1 MSEAW
6 LLKEYRDCVALCAAV
21 RLLRNATGGDA
32 IPFLSPLR
40 SELVPAVDRLFA
52 RLEDYVEKGAG
63 GLESLAPDY
72 PPAELV
78 GTAVLEACQ
87 AKPLTEA
94 RLIAWW
100 LRAGPIRK
108 VLIKRA
114 QKPSAIGTS
123 LTRIIP
129 FRKPKGDAAQAE
141 AAAAGRR
148 SDVATTV
155 DALLDGS
162 AVWWCSEHAER
173 FALSEERFL
182 KPPQGIRFLME
193 QWKRTEVQS
202 EQAPRRSLIRWCCW
216 PERPELKLG
225 NPNQNPEGW
234 LRAYQKKVSEIAAAA
249 SHLLGES
256 CRLSQ
261 TAALTMADIDAWE
274 LFDVVAWL
282 KTPSRVV
289 HPPLLAG
296 EQPAKPIVRGRVLT
310 QPIDR
315 LFAALKTTAK
325 QWTTPTERP
334 AVVVLHAIDA
344 LPGLQPN
351 LRKLSGLPPWKKVA
365 GEQGSISLE
374 ELHCS
379 ILGVGRLLLA
389 LAVTGDAGS
398 GPFGSAAAGKAD
410 ALEEVRKSLHLDGFR
425 IEAKPEESPCRRIIP
440 IAGCEFQVDS
450 AAAAVGYR
458 LACQDTSLLLGSTV
472 QSEAPAADHV
482 IDAIENFDWTV
493 WFLDW
498 ARDQAQ
504 KKKLTLD
511 NLESA
516 AASTACTLLKP
527 DLWERIK
534 RRLLTKG
541 SDLEVV
547 RRAFDYFHRVQIGL
561 RQAGPRLDRLGG
573 FRERLL
579 SEVRMCETAVLE
591 EAYRLDPENAAGIFP
606 PRRRDGGCDLKRL
619 VREPACHDSR
629 ADRWKFHWEPSAE
642 AIGEV
647 VRESFTDD
655 GRVQV
660 VLSAGALPAADVRY
674 LNAPFVLCCPQ
685 PPVGEYYGPLHDFG
699 RRVCDQLDS
708 GTELDI
714 AGPLRGLRR
723 QFETTEGQ
731 RQFDAFMHGAIDEGD
746 EDAVAW
752 LDLLSGDPRFDWC
765 CFPRVVRTDA
775 GRWQPE
781 RVSPEEQ
788 LCWVDSAEHPT
799 DTTIGT
805 VYALD
810 ADRGRRTLSRG
821 QPAADSAEALAGR
834 LTERLAAFSAAARSL
849 GEQLQLATDRRR
861 FFGDAVP
868 HPVVEAL
875 PPLLACLAGETDW
888 DEGVQADAYRLIAG
902 WCRAVGHILLPE
914 AWEPQQGSPG
924 ESAAADGSAAPDRP
938 VRFHPTIPAGNL
950 VVEAFGVSGPHGRDL
965 QASLSAGSAPRAY
978 QGVFAALDRLEIEA
992 DVAAELRNRVQE
1004 FPRRILA
1011 GKQHLAGPA
1020 LFDAAWNAVAA
1031 DGRLVEQAE
1040 QFTEAIAELL
1050 LEACQVSTF
1059 IPSTVGEFPSGW
1071 ICDGEGNAA
1080 AGTWIKRVVRP
1091 GLRTAKNKLV
1101 WPAVVEME

>member
-1 MSEAW
+1 MTEAW
-6 LLKEYRDCVALCAAV
+6 LVKEYRDCVALCAAV

-32 IPFLSPLR
+32 IPFLTPLR
-40 SELVPAVDRLFA
+40 SELAPAVERLLA
-52 RLEDYVEKGAG
+52 TLEDYVEKGAG

-78 GTAVLEACQ
+78 GGAVMEACQ
-87 AKPLTEA
+87 AKPLTEE

-100 LRAGPIRK
+100 LRAGPILESLMK
-108 VLIKRA
+108 GFP
-114 QKPSAIGTS
+114 KPSAIGTS
-123 LTRIIP
+123 LTRINP
-129 FRKPKGDAAQAE
+129 FRKPKAGAAQAK
-141 AAAAGRR
+141 AAATGRR

-182 KPPQGIRFLME
+182 NPPKDIRFLVE
-193 QWKRTEVQS
+193 QWKRTEVQT
-202 EQAPRRSLIRWCCW
+202 EQAPRQSLIRWCCR

-225 NPNQNPEGW
+225 NQNQNPEGW
-234 LRAYQKKVSEIAAAA
+234 LKAYQKRVSEIAAAA

-261 TAALTMADIDAWE
+261 TTALTMADIDAWE

-296 EQPAKPIVRGRVLT
+296 ERTSDPIVRGLVLT

-325 QWTTPTERP
+325 QWTTPTKRP
-334 AVVVLHAIDA
+334 AVVVLHAIDS
-344 LPGLQPN
+344 LPTLQPN
-351 LRKLSGLPPWKKVA
+351 LRKLSGLPPWRKVD
-365 GEQGSISLE
+365 GEQVSISLE

-398 GPFGSAAAGKAD
+398 GPFRSATAGKAD

-425 IEAKPEESPCRRIIP
+425 IEAKPEESPSGRIIP
-440 IAGCEFQVDS
+440 IAGCEFRVGP
-450 AAAAVGYR
+450 ATGAVGYR
-458 LACQDTSLLLGSTV
+458 LRRLLLGSVV
-472 QSEAPAADHV
+472 QCDSPAADHV

-547 RRAFDYFHRVQIGL
+547 RRAFDYFHRVQIRL
-561 RQAGPRLDRLGG
+561 RHAGPRLDRLGG
-573 FRERLL
+573 FRDRLL
-579 SEVRMCETAVLE
+579 SEVRMCETVVLE

-655 GRVQV
+655 RQVQV

-674 LNAPFVLCCPQ
+674 LNAPFVLCCPR
-685 PPVGEYYGPLHDFG
+685 PPGSEYYGPLHDFG
-699 RRVCDQLDS
+699 RRLCDQLDS

-731 RQFDAFMHGAIDEGD
+731 QQFDAFMHGAIDEGD
-746 EDAVAW
+746 EEAVAW

-781 RVSPEEQ
+781 RVSPDEQ

-799 DTTIGT
+799 DTTIGIA
-805 VYALD
+805 YAVD
-810 ADRGRRTLSRG
+810 AARGRRTLSRG

-914 AWEPQQGSPG
+914 AWDPQQGSPG
-924 ESAAADGSAAPDRP
+924 ESTAADESATPERP
-938 VRFHPTIPAGNL
+938 VRFHPTVPAGNL
-950 VVEAFGVSGPHGRDL
+950 VVEAFGVSGPYGRDL

-978 QGVFAALDRLEIEA
+978 RVVFAALDRLKIEA

-1020 LFDAAWNAVAA
+1020 LFDAAWHAVAN
-1031 DGRLVEQAE
+1031 DGQLVEQAE
-1040 QFTEAIAELL
+1040 QFTDAIAELL
-1050 LEACQVSTF
+1050 LEACQLSTF
-1059 IPSTVGEFPSGW
+1059 IPSSVGEFPSGW